1 MACKWQTDRM
11 EETRSFC
18 LNQRPECF
26 TPTPTMWFFAIRI
39 SSLNIS
45 SSGLLVVLFRVVLF
59 LFSFISFCFVL
70 VLFVCVGLCLFVFV
84 CVVCLL
90 VMLVLFSIA
99 FHRNWST
106 QFNLRGYLH
115 RVPQM
120 LISCSLR
127 PCFHRFDVH
136 PGIFDQLW
144 IWNLMSPL
152 QNPLIARPKVVWDE
166 DLGGVLDHWFVSGFS
181 PLSRSWNCSHLQQ
194 LGIVPWSYR
203 MLDSMRLCR
212 YLFMAVVL

>member
-70 VLFVCVGLCLFVFV
+70 VLFVCVGLCLFVWFA
-84 CVVCLL
+84 CLL
-90 VMLVLFSIA
+90 CLCCFQLHFTETDLHSSIWEVIYTEFLRCWFLAPSDLVFIDSMFTLV
-99 FHRNWST
+99 
-106 QFNLRGYLH
+106 Y
-115 RVPQM
+115 
-120 LISCSLR
+120 LIS
-127 PCFHRFDVH
+127 F
-136 PGIFDQLW
+136 GYE
-144 IWNLMSPL
+144 IW
-152 QNPLIARPKVVWDE
+152 
-166 DLGGVLDHWFVSGFS
+166 
-181 PLSRSWNCSHLQQ
+181 CHLFKI
-194 LGIVPWSYR
+194 L
-203 MLDSMRLCR
+203 
-212 YLFMAVVL
+212 